1 MTALDPGSAAP
12 LARDLGSTANRPPS
26 LAVPAALKAPVLGWD
41 NLWPPAGAGLP
52 AITDMANRSY
62 TTSGRAALLAALRQ
76 LALPAGSQVL
86 VPTYHCPTMVAPIL
100 RAGLTPAFYPI
111 DADGLPSLDGISH
124 AQAAGAR
131 AMFVAH
137 YFGLPKS
144 LHKVQSW
151 CRERGMALVEDC
163 AHSYFGLAGD
173 RPVGQW
179 GDYATASLSKFFP
192 VSEGG
197 LLASATHRIT
207 PTGLTAPGWRAQ
219 LKAAV
224 DVLEVARRH
233 RRLAGLSH
241 LVAPWGWL
249 KAMAGRTPQAGAG
262 AAAENLPQDEAA
274 MMADCDMGRSEQ
286 QISAVTWALHA
297 SLPRQRIVRRRREN
311 FAALCGLLRRAAGAA
326 PLAAALPDGAAPYV
340 MPLWVDG
347 EARADAVYAQMRAQS
362 LPVFRWDRIWPG
374 TPADPQDH
382 GQRWNRQLLQLLC
395 HQDLSAADVA
405 RLARQTQE
413 ILGRC

>member
-1 MTALDPGSAAP
+1 MTVLDPRTATSLTRDHGSAAGRQP
-12 LARDLGSTANRPPS
+12 EAN
-26 LAVPAALKAPVLGWD
+26 APAALKTPVLGWD
-41 NLWPPAGAGLP
+41 NLWPPLAAGLP
-52 AITDMANRSY
+52 AITDMAHRVY

-76 LALPAGSQVL
+76 LALPEGSKVL

-100 RAGLTPAFYPI
+100 RAGLTPAYYPI
-111 DADGLPSLDGISH
+111 DADGLPALDAIGD
-124 AQAAGAR
+124 AQAGQTR

-144 LHKVQSW
+144 LAKTQQW
-151 CRERGMALVEDC
+151 CRARGIALVEDC

-197 LLASATHRIT
+197 LLASATHRM
-207 PTGLTAPGWRAQ
+207 PPSGLTAPGWRAQ
-219 LKAAV
+219 LKGAV
-224 DVLEVARRH
+224 DVLEVSRRH
-233 RRLAGLSH
+233 HRLAGLSH

-249 KAMAGRTPQAGAG
+249 KAMAGRSLQAGTG
-262 AAAENLPQDEAA
+262 AEYLPQDEVA

-286 QISAVTWALHA
+286 RLSAVAWALHA
-297 SLPRQRIVRRRREN
+297 TLPRRRIVQRRREN
-311 FAALCGLLRRAAGAA
+311 FASLCGLLHRAAGAA
-326 PLAAALPDGAAPYV
+326 PLATMLPDGAAPYV